1 MLTAVDSF
9 TLTLHN
15 QPHTLNVTG
24 NSVSVKENSSLNWK
38 GPCEVSYVN
47 PIYNSSSSIY
57 VKLAN
62 DTGYVLEVGKV
73 GLKEVLKLSF
83 CPCAV
88 YATSDFLIYNDKKSC
103 HLYHVKSGK
112 QSAKLNHQIVGF
124 DFRTDSYILKLSDES
139 HVYLNSVK
147 LKPYKNV
154 CLKSVTSL
162 PITWVSVLSSSC
174 LTLGTSYN
182 RVMFVRD
189 GIIKSHFKLS
199 HSIEYILPVSDIQIR
214 VSGSGV
220 VSEMSVPV
228 LGLVTNPEVEEGDIS
243 SAMRQLSVS
252 CDNHIKKQLTELN
265 KLYFRKEKK
274 VEFLTDIW
282 NKLFEIED
290 TCVGEDNSFSNH
302 ESKRRKVEG
311 LSTSSA
317 RDQLPY
323 QIPIP
328 PNTSTQTSTY
338 TQSDNNLSV
347 YCSDVA
353 EPLLGSHGDYVRG
366 GTECVQLSRNC
377 QFENTHDPNIT
388 PEFSEKLRRM
398 FAEALVS
405 GKNDPMIDSLAH
417 LTNMVLAIDET

>member
-9 TLTLHN
+9 TLTLHD

-24 NSVSVKENSSLNWK
+24 KSVSVKENSSLNWK
-38 GPCEVSYVN
+38 GPCEVSSVN

-83 CPCAV
+83 CPSAV

-112 QSAKLNHQIVGF
+112 QSVKLNHKLVGF

-147 LKPYKNV
+147 LKPYKNL

-189 GIIKSHFKLS
+189 GIIKSHFKLC

-228 LGLVTNPEVEEGDIS
+228 LGLVTNPEVEEGDVS

-265 KLYFRKEKK
+265 KLCFRKEKK

-282 NKLFEIED
+282 NKLFEMED

-338 TQSDNNLSV
+338 TQSDTNISV
-347 YCSDVA
+347 YCSDIA
-353 EPLLGSHGDYVRG
+353 EPLLGSHGDYVRDG
-366 GTECVQLSRNC
+366 SECVQLSRNC
-377 QFENTHDPNIT
+377 QFEDTHDPEIT

-405 GKNDPMIDSLAH
+405 SKNDPMIDSLAH